1 MKRLT
6 LLALVTLSLTG
17 CGVIRARQPAESAIK
32 YWIDQRTEI
41 CFATWGDAW
50 DTEGIACVPCTEE
63 VLNLADP
70 MHGPRPTWVF
80 E

>member
-1 MKRLT
+1 MRRIALA
-6 LLALVTLSLTG
+6 LALVALTG
-17 CGVIRARQPAESAIK
+17 CGVIRARQPAESALK

-41 CFATWGDAW
+41 CFATWGDSW

-70 MHGPRPTWVF
+70 VNY
-80 E
+80 